1 MPRPRIVLT
10 LALVFLVACGG
21 NDDPAV
27 GMSDDHA
34 FEPATVSVS
43 AGTEVVFT
51 NDSDEAHTVTA
62 YEDSLPDDAGYFS
75 SGNLSS
81 EAKARDEVAQALIP
95 PGADYSVTLEAPG
108 TYRYFCIPHEQDG
121 MKGEIVVEE

>member
-1 MPRPRIVLT
+1 MPRRLSFFVVL
-10 LALVFLVACGG
+10 LAVFGACGG
-21 NDDPAV
+21 SDEPAV

-34 FEPATVSVS
+34 FEPATVAV
-43 AGTEVVFT
+43 APGTEVVFT

-62 YEDSLPDDAGYFS
+62 YEDSVPDDAGYFS
-75 SGNLSS
+75 SGDLWS

-95 PGADYSVTLEAPG
+95 PGADYSVTLETPG
-108 TYRYFCIPHEQDG
+108 TYQYFCIPHEQDG